1 MKKIYYQK
9 DKQKLIAVSAKKIKN
24 HQILAKDYND
34 AEIKL
39 LKKHLVLTRTIK
51 KNLERLFSSSKNNL
65 IGADVINGWLGYA
78 YKSILTFVNKNRI
91 RILGVISIMGITNY
105 LFLNWIKTNIT
116 HLSFRFANYTS
127 ISSSFMKLSLI
138 SVVVGATWLLFL
150 IPKKKYNVIS
160 LFFIIVVDLIY
171 FWKAKDLY
179 IYFDPNNTYVKV
191 GKSVIENV
199 YFLTSCL
206 LTNLVISFIV
216 FNILD
221 EIYKW
226 LVGTNK
232 RIEAP
237 KLTLIWTIIAFLLGL
252 LWK

>member
-1 MKKIYYQK
+1 
-9 DKQKLIAVSAKKIKN
+9 
-24 HQILAKDYND
+24 
-34 AEIKL
+34 
-39 LKKHLVLTRTIK
+39 
-51 KNLERLFSSSKNNL
+51 
-65 IGADVINGWLGYA
+65 
-78 YKSILTFVNKNRI
+78 
-91 RILGVISIMGITNY
+91 
-105 LFLNWIKTNIT
+105 
-116 HLSFRFANYTS
+116 
-127 ISSSFMKLSLI
+127 MKLSLI
-138 SVVVGATWLLFL
+138 SVAVGATWLLFL

-160 LFFIIVVDLIY
+160 LFFIIVIDLIY

-199 YFLTSCL
+199 YFLTFCL
-206 LTNLVISFIV
+206 LTNLVVSFIV

-226 LVGTNK
+226 LVGINK

>member
-1 MKKIYYQK
+1 M
-9 DKQKLIAVSAKKIKN
+9 
-24 HQILAKDYND
+24 
-34 AEIKL
+34 
-39 LKKHLVLTRTIK
+39 
-51 KNLERLFSSSKNNL
+51 
-65 IGADVINGWLGYA
+65 
-78 YKSILTFVNKNRI
+78 
-91 RILGVISIMGITNY
+91 
-105 LFLNWIKTNIT
+105 
-116 HLSFRFANYTS
+116 
-127 ISSSFMKLSLI
+127 
-138 SVVVGATWLLFL
+138 
-150 IPKKKYNVIS
+150 
-160 LFFIIVVDLIY
+160 
-171 FWKAKDLY
+171 LY

-199 YFLTSCL
+199 YFLTFCL
-206 LTNLVISFIV
+206 LTNLVVSFIV